1 MDETQVRKTPTS
13 GTKRVRRWP
22 KNARAACLL
31 VLGSSILWPYAV
43 SIGAA
48 GATFT
53 LVNKTP
59 YYLHAVI
66 NNIPLIYIPPGG
78 VADYDAAGLGNVT
91 VEVRTSPGQAVKGSA
106 TRSFE
111 IIYHTTYSQTTSNTC
126 QNNSSDC
133 STSAEASGTTTAEP
147 VRWELEPA
155 DLTCEPGREP

>member
-1 MDETQVRKTPTS
+1 MKDRKDRVARVAES
-13 GTKRVRRWP
+13 DGVCLWWNRVRGG
-22 KNARAACLL
+22 C
-31 VLGSSILWPYAV
+31 VLFLCAIVIWPYAV

-66 NNIPLIYIPPGG
+66 NNVPLIYIPPGG

-91 VEVRTSPGQAVKGSA
+91 VEVRTSPGQRVNGSA
-106 TRSFE
+106 SRSFK
-111 IIYHTTYSQTTSNTC
+111 IIYHTTYSQSTSNTC

-133 STSAEASGTTTAEP
+133 SNTAEASSTTTAEP
-147 VRWELEPA
+147 VRWEVTASE
-155 DLTCEPGREP
+155 LTWEVGREP